1 MRITVN
7 PIIVETESGPIT
19 CTEAD
24 VSVAVSSSVA
34 MRLVPVDGAGNLYPD
49 QAQGIVG
56 TNDQADIATFLA
68 TVAEAS
74 RVLAVGRGI

>member
-7 PIIVETESGPIT
+7 PITVDTDSGPVV
-19 CTEAD
+19 CTEAE

-34 MRLVPVDGAGNLYPD
+34 MRLVPVDSSANLYPD

-56 TNDQADIATFLA
+56 TGDDADIATFLA